1 MVVMVQVSDGS
12 YDKIS
17 KQLDAMMDELMGPQ
31 FTRLVS
37 TDAWEPQW
45 NIYELSDRHLICVD
59 LAGVHHEKID
69 LHVDRGTL
77 RLSGYRGKPEIDDS
91 NEIPSVHVIEIDWG
105 RFERSM
111 TIPDGVDAA
120 NISATYRNGYLW
132 ILLPKKSTSQGS
144 TSP

>member
-1 MVVMVQVSDGS
+1 MVVMVQASDGS

-17 KQLDAMMDELMGPQ
+17 KQLESMMDELMGPQ

-45 NIYELSDRHLICVD
+45 NIYELSDRYLICVD
-59 LAGVHHEKID
+59 LAGLHHEKID
-69 LHVDRGTL
+69 LQVDRGTL
-77 RLSGYRGKPEIDDS
+77 RISGYRGKPEIDDS

-111 TIPDGVDAA
+111 TIPDGVDSG

-132 ILLPKKSTSQGS
+132 ILLPKKSTSQGNS
-144 TSP
+144 